1 MNEKHLY
8 RHLHPTKEGKRTY
21 RYITTKEITVRL
33 HGLLATHPEV
43 AFQDAK
49 GKTWAWIVCGKITI
63 AKGYAW
69 NGCSPKTYIGFPPVG
84 AWIGTP
90 DFDATIIPSLIHDVL
105 FQFAEVGKHTLHNT
119 NLQFLR
125 MMEERHFRL
134 AAQYFEAV
142 EIFGGKFWGKDKSGV
157 KATYL

>member
-21 RYITTKEITVRL
+21 RFVTTKEITVRL
-33 HGLLATHPEV
+33 HGLLSTHPEV

-49 GKTWAWIVCGKITI
+49 GKTWAWIICGKITI

-69 NGCSPKTYIGFPPVG
+69 NGCSPKTYIGLPPVG

-105 FQFAEVGKHTLHNT
+105 FQFAEVGKHTFHNT

-125 MMEERHFRL
+125 MMEERQFRL
-134 AAQYFEAV
+134 AAQYHEAV